1 MADKKVDWEKHF
13 PLTVEFIRKAPK
25 KDLVAFVTHLS
36 DRLHEF
42 NKAYYQKDQP
52 LVSDD
57 AYDKYLRSLELIEET
72 YPELKAQDSP
82 TQRVGAAPLAAFE
95 KVTHRV
101 PMLSIANSMN
111 AEELEAFDG
120 RVKKQLGR
128 EGTVDYQS
136 ELKFDGL
143 SVNLTYQDGVL
154 VSAATRG
161 DGSIGENVT
170 PNVRTIRNVPLR
182 LKGKALPSIVEVRGE
197 IMLPLAAFQELNKEQ
212 EESGEKVFANPRN
225 AAAGS
230 VRQLDSKVTAGR
242 DLKLFAYSLGALEN
256 FKRPKLQSEVLEQL
270 FDWGFERHAFHRLC
284 HGTGEVQKYY
294 EEIADKREGLQFDI
308 DGVVVKVNR
317 LDWQDELGF
326 VSRSPRSMTAYKFPA
341 RQKPTRILDISVQ
354 VGRTGVLTPVAN
366 LEPVN
371 IHGVVVARAALHNQ
385 EEIDRKDIKIGD
397 WVLVQRAGDVI
408 PEVVSVLTDRR
419 TGNEKKF
426 KLPSK
431 CPSCG
436 TKTVKLEEEV
446 AIRCPNEDCPAQNL
460 EALDHFVSKGAM
472 NIVGLGSRILEQ
484 LVQDGLVSRPS
495 DLYKIKVADLLKL
508 EGFQERS
515 AEKLCQ
521 AIEKS
526 KDCKL
531 SSLVFGL
538 GIRHVGERLAA
549 SLAREYPE
557 IEVLMGATEEKLL
570 EVEDVGVIVAKS
582 IVEFFSKAKNRQE
595 VRELLKVGIQPRALS
610 RQSNNLAGKQFVIT
624 GTLPGMSRQEAT
636 EWIEQRGGKVSSSVS
651 KKTSY
656 LLAGEEGGSKLD
668 KARELGVQI
677 IDVNELR
684 QIAGDTA

>member
-1 MADKKVDWEKHF
+1 MAQKKSKTSPAADETSA
-13 PLTVEFIRKAPK
+13 LRRMAELVERIHEANEAYYL
-25 KDLVAFVTHLS
+25 KDSPILS
-36 DRLHEF
+36 DAEW
-42 NKAYYQKDQP
+42 
-52 LVSDD
+52 D
-57 AYDKYLRSLELIEET
+57 ALFRELEELEAAHPTLRR
-72 YPELKAQDSP
+72 PDSP
-82 TQRVGAAPLAAFE
+82 TQRVGAAPLSAFE
-95 KVTHRV
+95 KISHRV
-101 PMLSIANSMN
+101 PMLSIANSMD
-111 AEELEAFDG
+111 AQELAAFDE

-128 EGTVDYQS
+128 SEDIDYQC

-161 DGSIGENVT
+161 DGAIGENVT

-182 LKGKALPSIVEVRGE
+182 LRGKGFPSVLEVRGE
-197 IMLPLAAFQELNKEQ
+197 IMLPIDGFRELNREQ
-212 EESGEKVFANPRN
+212 EEAGEKVFANPRN

-230 VRQLDSKVTAGR
+230 VRQLDSKITASR
-242 DLKLFAYSLGALEN
+242 DLKLFAYSVGA
-256 FKRPKLQSEVLEQL
+256 FDGGKKPKLQSEVLEQL
-270 FDWGFERHAFHRLC
+270 FAWGFERHDFHRLC
-284 HGTGEVQKYY
+284 RGTADVQSFYD
-294 EEIADKREGLQFDI
+294 ETATKRESLQFDI

-341 RQKPTRILDISVQ
+341 RQKPTRILDILVQ

-385 EEIDRKDIKIGD
+385 EEIDRKDIRIGD

-408 PEVVSVLTDRR
+408 PEVVSVLPDRR
-419 TGNEKKF
+419 TGEEKKF
-426 KLPSK
+426 KLPAK

-436 TKTVKLEEEV
+436 TKTIKLEEEV
-446 AIRCPNEDCPAQNL
+446 AIRCPNEECPAQNL

-484 LVQDGLVSRPS
+484 LTQNGLVRNPS
-495 DLYKIKVADLLKL
+495 DLYKIKVADLLEL
-508 EGFQERS
+508 EGFQEKS
-515 AEKLCQ
+515 AEKLVASIQ
-521 AIEKS
+521 KS

-531 SSLVFGL
+531 GPFLFGL

-549 SLAREYPE
+549 SLAREYPDL
-557 IEVLMGATEEKLL
+557 EVLMGASEEKLL
-570 EVEDVGVIVAKS
+570 EVQDVGAVVAKS
-582 IVEFFSKAKNRQE
+582 IVEYFSKKKNREE
-595 VRELLKVGIQPRALS
+595 VRELLRLGIQPKSVS
-610 RQSNNLAGKQFVIT
+610 RQSNALVGKQFVIT

>member
-1 MADKKVDWEKHF
+1 MAQKKSKGTLAVDDSAVMRRMAE
-13 PLTVEFIRKAPK
+13 LVE
-25 KDLVAFVTHLS
+25 
-36 DRLHEF
+36 RLHEA
-42 NKAYYQKDQP
+42 N
-52 LVSDD
+52 D
-57 AYDKYLRSLELIEET
+57 AYFLKDAPIITDAQWDALFRELEELEAAHPGLRR
-72 YPELKAQDSP
+72 PDSP
-82 TQRVGAAPLAAFE
+82 TQRVGAAPLSAFE
-95 KVTHRV
+95 KISHRM
-101 PMLSIANSMN
+101 PMLSIANSMDE
-111 AEELEAFDG
+111 EELKAFDE

-128 EGTVDYQS
+128 SDTIDYQC

-154 VSAATRG
+154 VSAGTRG
-161 DGSIGENVT
+161 DGMIGENVT

-182 LKGKALPSIVEVRGE
+182 LRGTGYPAVLEVRGE
-197 IMLPLAAFQELNKEQ
+197 IMLPIEAFRELNREQ

-230 VRQLDSKVTAGR
+230 VRQLDSKITASR
-242 DLKLFAYSLGALEN
+242 DLKLFAYSVGV
-256 FKRPKLQSEVLEQL
+256 FDGGKKPKLQSEILDQL
-270 FDWGFERHAFHRLC
+270 FAWGFERHSFHRQC
-284 HGTGEVQKYY
+284 SGTAEVQRYY
-294 EEIADKREGLQFDI
+294 EETAAKRDSLQFDI

-341 RQKPTRILDISVQ
+341 RQKATRILDIVVQ

-385 EEIDRKDIKIGD
+385 EEIDRKDIRIGD

-408 PEVVSVLTDRR
+408 PEVVSVLLDRR
-419 TGNEKKF
+419 TGEEKKF
-426 KLPSK
+426 KLPGK

-446 AIRCPNEDCPAQNL
+446 AIRCPNEECPAQNL

-484 LVQDGLVSRPS
+484 LTQSGLVRRPS
-495 DLYKIKVADLLKL
+495 DLYKLKVADLLEL

-515 AEKLCQ
+515 AEKLVASIQ
-521 AIEKS
+521 KS

-531 SSLVFGL
+531 GSFLFGL

-549 SLAREYPE
+549 SLAREYPDLE
-557 IEVLMGATEEKLL
+557 ALMDADEEKLL
-570 EVEDVGVIVAKS
+570 EVEDVGAVVAKS
-582 IVEFFSKAKNRQE
+582 IVEFFSKKKNRNE
-595 VRELLKVGIQPRALS
+595 VRELLRVGIQPRSVS
-610 RQSNNLAGKQFVIT
+610 RQSNALAGKQFVIT

-636 EWIEQRGGKVSSSVS
+636 DWIEQRGGKVSSSVS

-656 LLAGEEGGSKLD
+656 LLAGEEAGSKLD
-668 KARELGVQI
+668 KARELGVQVI
-677 IDVNELR
+677 GVDELR